1 MTFRDWGLRSLFIG
15 LLMLTVGA
23 CGTIGGDG
31 NVPFGSLGQRV
42 AESVIPVSDENRD
55 LRVCWLA
62 AGAVEVI
69 TDLAQRGG
77 AAEAGRALG
86 HLVMLQGAIGKASL
100 SDSFWIETDTAD
112 VSLIFAVV
120 LKDLGKTRLSQILLG
135 GPTISN
141 FLNVAK
147 RTIVLT
153 VKGNAAMRDINRVLQ
168 GVEDGIIDKADAFKA
183 CEDRT
188 LMNGDVLR
196 ALTGGHTVSSTET
209 FAPALAE
216 GWLDEKA
223 FIAEGWRDEKQMI
236 AEGWGGE
243 HDVFPY
249 LASTQTVEYDFI
261 TSTETMILMVA
272 GVDRVVIGVGGHQ
285 TEVIDDSILGG
296 RPIVG
301 LDLDR
306 EDGWMRGGDDEIIMA
321 KKDVFAGPMDGDVY
335 PDGWMV
341 ACAAPNVDGVG
352 LWERTIA

>member
-1 MTFRDWGLRSLFIG
+1 MTFRDWSLRSLFIG

-69 TDLAQRGG
+69 TDLARRGG

-196 ALTGGHTVSSTET
+196 ALTGGPTLSGVERTVDKSLNLTES
-209 FAPALAE
+209 
-216 GWLDEKA
+216 
-223 FIAEGWRDEKQMI
+223 WRDEKQMI
-236 AEGWGGE
+236 GDPHTDMRVSGGE
-243 HDVFPY
+243 HDI
-249 LASTQTVEYDFI
+249 QTADW
-261 TSTETMILMVA
+261 
-272 GVDRVVIGVGGHQ
+272 VVIYPEEWVTGGGGTWPFAMGGSDEIILGHDPKDGNVTSDYTEFVEGKPVDGDVNAGGWGLRAELGFIYKGDALVDGV
-285 TEVIDDSILGG
+285 SILAG
-296 RPIVG
+296 RPIG
-301 LDLDR
+301 
-306 EDGWMRGGDDEIIMA
+306 
-321 KKDVFAGPMDGDVY
+321 
-335 PDGWMV
+335 
-341 ACAAPNVDGVG
+341 
-352 LWERTIA
+352 